1 MGREGEG
8 EGREG
13 RDQKMY
19 CGFSKIWVFS
29 SFPSLAPHHPRVDLL
44 NILRIGLAANGNLGL
59 LCPQQTGAPF
69 VTLATGRS
77 PNLGSAPNPTLCNHF
92 RHWAKAVGTRGL
104 VAVVVTRCINC
115 WLLATCC
122 GLSYGSQGRCS
133 PGALERRLLTASPT
147 PGRSQ
152 RQQSGPRGSA
162 GTPLP
167 TGNEVWLQT
176 HSPWRG
182 RISCQTQGARG
193 SPQPLARPFL
203 QAFREHSFFPEVD
216 SPRCTSRELTGRWS
230 LGLIR
235 PGSPGGPGPLELGGH
250 SQQTARAS
258 PGARESGV
266 GRWAP
271 GSRLHGA
278 GWRAGAPASSLNPP
292 SDCL

>member
-1 MGREGEG
+1 M
-8 EGREG
+8 
-13 RDQKMY
+13 
-19 CGFSKIWVFS
+19 
-29 SFPSLAPHHPRVDLL
+29 
-44 NILRIGLAANGNLGL
+44 AARG
-59 LCPQQTGAPF
+59 GAPQ
-69 VTLATGRS
+69 GPRNS
-77 PNLGSAPNPTLCNHF
+77 GSLLQAQHPAGL
-92 RHWAKAVGTRGL
+92 RGSRVGPGARR
-104 VAVVVTRCINC
+104 AHPFQQETRCGC
-115 WLLATCC
+115 KPTA
-122 GLSYGSQGRCS
+122 
-133 PGALERRLLTASPT
+133 PGEAGFPVKRRA
-147 PGRSQ
+147 
-152 RQQSGPRGSA
+152 RGA
-162 GTPLP
+162 A
-167 TGNEVWLQT
+167 
-176 HSPWRG
+176 HSP
-182 RISCQTQGARG
+182 SG

-258 PGARESGV
+258 PGARESRV